1 MGRVKIWLV
10 VLSCWLCSLGSTGAA
25 HAVVQWARQYQLPCS
40 GCHAGFPRLNET
52 GIRFRQLGYRFDPD
66 EKPRV
71 VPEQLIGPTWAPGM
85 TLGTNDSITLQRRGV
100 KIHVGGAVSSQLAFL
115 VQPTPGEK
123 NAFNMAQAMVN
134 QGAFRL
140 TAGRVYAWENGG
152 GVGAGDR
159 FPTANL
165 PRMFTTLGKVTA
177 GGLGNG
183 FRLDRT
189 DSRSNTVSLFSTD
202 LRGSG
207 TATPT
212 FGLSLTRRYDSKGLG
227 YAEVFGGS
235 SRLPGGGTAQ
245 RIGATVS
252 HGLSGAAASGPKW
265 VLLGGALYGSGGG
278 YLGAGFLEADWLPTD
293 RSLVLIRTDLE
304 QGTVARTT
312 RAGLAL
318 GAALQLTA
326 QQRLDLDWVPV
337 RVTSTT
343 APLSARLRFFF

>member
-1 MGRVKIWLV
+1 MGRVKIWLI
-10 VLSCWLCSLGSTGAA
+10 VLFCWLGSLCSTGTA

-40 GCHAGFPRLNET
+40 GCHAGFPRLNEA

-85 TLGTNDSITLQRRGV
+85 TVGTDDSIALQRRGI

-165 PRMFTTLGKVTA
+165 PRMLTSLGKVAA

-183 FRLDRT
+183 FRLDHT
-189 DSRSNTVSLFSTD
+189 DAHANTASIFSTD

-212 FGLSLTRRYDSKGLG
+212 RGISLTRRYDPKALR

-235 SRLPGGGTAQ
+235 SQLPGGGTAQ
-245 RIGATVS
+245 RIGATIS
-252 HGLSGAAASGPKW
+252 HALDSASASGPRW
-265 VLLGGALYGSGGG
+265 VLLGGALYGTGGG
-278 YLGAGFLEADWLPTD
+278 YLSAGFLEADWLPTD
-293 RSLVLIRTDLE
+293 RTLVLIRTDLE
-304 QGTVARTT
+304 QGTVARST
-312 RAGLAL
+312 RGGLAL

-326 QQRLDLDWVPV
+326 QQRLDLDWIPV
-337 RVTSTT
+337 RVTSTA
-343 APLSARLRFFF
+343 APLSARLRFFY